1 MEGVS
6 MERIADYAKIAVIAF
21 VGIWIINR
29 GLSAAGLSQ
38 YKA

>member
-1 MEGVS
+1 MNNL
-6 MERIADYAKIAVIAF
+6 ADYAKIAIVAF

-29 GLSAAGLSQ
+29 GLDMAGLSQ